1 MSGEVTP
8 NENLAKVEGVV
19 ERVTFHNSESGFSVL
34 RVKAKGIAELITVVG
49 HVSSVSPGEHL
60 IGWGEWVHNKDY
72 GQQLK
77 AKTIKLISPN
87 TLEGIEKYLGS
98 GSIKGIGPHFAAR
111 LVKAFGEKV
120 FEIIEKDPLQLLKV
134 EKIGPKRVQ
143 LITSSWKESCIVRDV
158 MVFLQSHGVSTS
170 KAVRIYKT
178 YGEGAIE
185 KVKANPYN
193 LARDIHGI
201 GFKSADI
208 IAGNLGIDKK
218 SMVRARAGLSF
229 ALYER
234 VNNGH
239 CAYPRDLLLQE
250 AEELLGID
258 GPILNEALSLEIQE
272 GDLIEEEI
280 ETFACLYPRPLH
292 KTEEAVAKLLTTL
305 RIGPTPWPFPEDI
318 DQNLH
323 QTEKNL
329 KITLAP
335 LQKLA
340 IHTALTN
347 KICIITGGPG
357 TGKSTLTKA
366 LVNYLNEQEGIRIL
380 LCSPTGRAAKRL
392 SECTGM
398 EAKTIHRMLAF
409 DPATRDFLHN
419 QQNFLEAD
427 FVLIDEASM
436 VDIQLAQAV
445 LKAIPPHAALVIV
458 GDIDQLP
465 SVGPGQFLTDVIN
478 AEVIPVV
485 TLTQIFR
492 QAAESQIIQ
501 MAHKIN
507 HAEMP
512 DLTPHR
518 HSDFFFLEK
527 ETPEEAAETILTL
540 IKQRLPAAYNYNPL
554 KDIQVLS
561 PMQRGVV
568 GARNLNVEL
577 QKALNGNPI
586 AKIERFGYSFGV
598 GDKVMVTE
606 NDYDKDVFN
615 GDIGFIGSINLED
628 QIATISIDERMVDFD
643 FADLDII
650 QPAYAI
656 TIHKSQGS
664 EYPVVILPLVTQHYM
679 MLQKNLVYTGIT
691 RGKKLVVVV
700 GQKKA
705 IGIALKNLKR
715 HKRWTKLK
723 ERLKALNFS
732 SNSGNPKLDN
742 L

>member
-1 MSGEVTP
+1 MSGEMTSE
-8 NENLAKVEGVV
+8 ENLAKVEGIV
-19 ERVTFHNSESGFSVL
+19 ERVTFHNSDNGFSVL
-34 RVKAKGIAELITVVG
+34 RVKAKGFSELVTVIG
-49 HVSSVSPGEHL
+49 HVSTVSPGEHL

-77 AKTIKLISPN
+77 AKSIKLIPPN

-98 GSIKGIGPHFAAR
+98 GFIKGIGPSFAGR

-120 FEIIEKDPLQLLKV
+120 FEIIEKDPSKLLKV
-134 EKIGPKRVQ
+134 DKIGPKRVQ
-143 LITSSWKESCIVRDV
+143 MITDGWKDSCIVRDI

-178 YGEGAIE
+178 YGECAID
-185 KVKANPYN
+185 KVKANPYQ
-193 LARDIHGI
+193 LARDITGI
-201 GFKSADI
+201 GFKSADH
-208 IAGNLGIDKK
+208 IANNLGIDKK
-218 SMVRARAGLSF
+218 SMVRARAGLSYV
-229 ALYER
+229 LYER
-234 VNNGH
+234 VGNGH
-239 CAYPRDLLLQE
+239 CAYPRDHLLRE
-250 AEELLGID
+250 TEELLEID
-258 GPILNEALSLEIQE
+258 GPILIEALTLEILE
-272 GDLIEEEI
+272 GDLVEEEI
-280 ETFACLYPRPLH
+280 ESFRCLYPRPIH
-292 KTEEAVAKLLTTL
+292 KTEQSVAKLLATL
-305 RIGPTPWPFPEDI
+305 RLGPTPWPFPESV
-318 DQNLH
+318 DQSLH

-347 KICIITGGPG
+347 KICVITGGPG

-366 LVNYLNEQEGIRIL
+366 LVNYLDEQGMRIL

-398 EAKTIHRMLAF
+398 EAKTIHRLLAF
-409 DPATRDFLHN
+409 DPSKRDFKHN
-419 QQNFLEAD
+419 QYNFLEAD

-436 VDIQLAQAV
+436 VDIQLANAV
-445 LKAIPPHAALVIV
+445 LKAIPPHAALVMV

-465 SVGPGQFLTDVIN
+465 SVGPGQFLNDVIHS
-478 AEVIPVV
+478 EVIPVV

-492 QAAESQIIQ
+492 QAAESQLIQ

-507 HAEMP
+507 SGEMP
-512 DLTPHR
+512 DLSPHR

-527 ETPEEAAETILTL
+527 ETPEQVAETILHL
-540 IKQRLPAAYNYNPL
+540 IKQRLPAAYGHNPL

-561 PMQRGVV
+561 PMQKGVV

-577 QKALNGNPI
+577 QKALNANPI

-606 NDYDKDVFN
+606 NDYEKDVFN
-615 GDIGFIGSINLED
+615 GDIGYIDGINLED
-628 QIATISIDERMVDFD
+628 QLATINIDDRMVDFE
-643 FADLDII
+643 FADLDIL

-691 RGKKLVVVV
+691 RGKKLVIVV

-705 IGIALKNLKR
+705 MGIALKNTKR

-723 ERLKALNFS
+723 DRLKAFN
-732 SNSGNPKLDN
+732 N
-742 L
+742 

>member
-1 MSGEVTP
+1 MSREVTLE
-8 NENLAKVEGVV
+8 ENLAKVEGIV
-19 ERVTFHNSESGFSVL
+19 ERVTFHNTDNGFSVL
-34 RVKAKGIAELITVVG
+34 RIKAKGFSELVTVVG
-49 HVSSVSPGEHL
+49 HVSAVSPGEHL
-60 IGWGEWVHNKDY
+60 IGWGEWIHNKDY

-77 AKTIKLISPN
+77 AKAIKLIPPN

-98 GSIKGIGPHFAAR
+98 GFIKGIGPSFAGR

-120 FEIIEKDPLQLLKV
+120 FEIIEKDPSQLLKV

-143 LITSSWKESCIVRDV
+143 MITASWKDSCIVRDI

-170 KAVRIYKT
+170 KAVRIYKA
-178 YGEGAIE
+178 YGEGAID
-185 KVKANPYN
+185 KVKANPYQ
-193 LARDIHGI
+193 LARDINGI
-201 GFKSADI
+201 GFKSADH
-208 IAGNLGIDKK
+208 IAVNLGIDKK

-229 ALYER
+229 VLYER
-234 VNNGH
+234 VGNGH
-239 CAYPRDLLLQE
+239 CAYPREHLLRE
-250 AEELLGID
+250 AEELLEID
-258 GPILNEALSLEIQE
+258 GPILTEALSLEIQE
-272 GDLIEEEI
+272 GDLVEDEI
-280 ETFACLYPRPLH
+280 ETFRCLYPRPIH
-292 KTEEAVAKLLTTL
+292 KTEVSVAKLLTTL
-305 RIGPTPWPFPEDI
+305 RLGPTPWPFPEDI
-318 DQNLH
+318 DQSLH

-329 KITLAP
+329 KIILAP

-347 KICIITGGPG
+347 KICVITGGPG

-366 LVNYLNEQEGIRIL
+366 LINYLDEQGMRIL

-409 DPATRDFLHN
+409 EPSKRDFKHN
-419 QQNFLEAD
+419 QYNFLEAD

-436 VDIQLAQAV
+436 VDIQLANSV

-458 GDIDQLP
+458 GDVDQLP
-465 SVGPGQFLTDVIN
+465 SVGPGQFLSDVIN
-478 AEVIPVV
+478 SEVIPVV

-501 MAHKIN
+501 IAHRIN
-507 HAEMP
+507 CGEMP
-512 DLTPHR
+512 DLAPHR

-527 ETPEEAAETILTL
+527 ETPEEVAQTILHL

-554 KDIQVLS
+554 KDIQILS
-561 PMQRGVV
+561 PMQKGVV

-586 AKIERFGYSFGV
+586 AKIDRFGYSFGV

-615 GDIGFIGSINLED
+615 GDIGFIDSINLED
-628 QIATISIDERMVDFD
+628 QIATVNIDDRMVDFE
-643 FADLDII
+643 FADLDILR
-650 QPAYAI
+650 PAYAI

-679 MLQKNLVYTGIT
+679 LLQKNLVYTGIT
-691 RGKKLVVVV
+691 RGKKLVIVV
-700 GQKKA
+700 GQRKA
-705 IGIALKNLKR
+705 MGIALKNAKK

-723 ERLKALNFS
+723 ERLQAFK
-732 SNSGNPKLDN
+732 
-742 L
+742 